1 MEDKEVYKKAK
12 KRVESKIG
20 LYIHLVVYLLV
31 NGLLYVINIT
41 TSPDYKWFLWPLA
54 GWGVGLCFH
63 ALSVFLSSG
72 GAEFKER
79 MIKDEMSREMGKGKP
94 SDTTSNQSEAK

>member
-1 MEDKEVYKKAK
+1 MENQEIYNKAK

-20 LYIHLVVYLLV
+20 LVIHLVVYLLV

-54 GWGVGLCFH
+54 GWGVGLVFH
-63 ALSVFLSSG
+63 ALAVFLSAG
-72 GAEFKER
+72 GADYKER
-79 MIKDEMSREMGKGKP
+79 MIEKEMAREKQKAK
-94 SDTTSNQSEAK
+94 SSNKAAG